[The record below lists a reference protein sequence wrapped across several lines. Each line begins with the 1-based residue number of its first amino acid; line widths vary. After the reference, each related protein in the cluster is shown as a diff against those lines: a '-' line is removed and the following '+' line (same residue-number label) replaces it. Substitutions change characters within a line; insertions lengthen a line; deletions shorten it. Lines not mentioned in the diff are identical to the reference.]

1 MTGYAGGTTIFT
13 MQDEPSTA
21 ASAARRPA
29 PARLPA
35 AFLAVSVAAHAIVFG
50 VLPQFTRDH
59 SPPPAALEVMIAKPQ
74 PLPVAPPAPEQPPP
88 PRRQPE
94 PQRTRMPPPAAA
106 KAPSAPQPE
115 PPPPILALPS
125 TQAPAES
132 TFTVPAP
139 NPAEPPRGPEQKQQ
153 VASVAVTP
161 PVFNA
166 SYLRN
171 PAPHYPLAARRTGE
185 QGTATVRVLVT
196 AEGLPARVA
205 LEKSSGSTHLDTA
218 AVEAVKG
225 WRFAPARRGTEAV
238 EGWVLVPIV
247 FRLEG

>member
-1 MTGYAGGTTIFT
+1 LTVHAGGTTIRM
-13 MQDEPSTA
+13 MQHEPSTA

-35 AFLAVSVAAHAIVFG
+35 VFLAVSVAAHAIVFG
-50 VLPQFTRDH
+50 VLPQFTPDQ
-59 SPPPAALEVMIAKPQ
+59 SPPPPALEVMIAKPQ
-74 PLPVAPPAPEQPPP
+74 PLPVAPPAPEQPLP
-88 PRRQPE
+88 PRHKPE
-94 PQRTRMPPPAAA
+94 PKRTRVPPPAAA
-106 KAPSAPQPE
+106 KAPSVPQPE
-115 PPPPILALPS
+115 PAPPILALPS

-139 NPAEPPRGPEQKQQ
+139 KPAEPRGPEQKQQ
-153 VASVAVTP
+153 VPSVAVTP

-196 AEGLPARVA
+196 AEGLPARVD
-205 LEKSSGSTHLDTA
+205 LEKSSGSMHLDNA
-218 AVEAVKG
+218 AIEAVKG
-225 WRFAPARRGTEAV
+225 WRFKPAQRGTDPV

>member
-1 MTGYAGGTTIFT
+1 LTGYAGRATIFT
-13 MQDEPSTA
+13 MQHEPSTA

-35 AFLAVSVAAHAIVFG
+35 VFLAVSVAAHAIVFG
-50 VLPQFTRDH
+50 VLPQFTRDQ
-59 SPPPAALEVMIAKPQ
+59 SPPPAALEVVIAKPQ

-94 PQRTRMPPPAAA
+94 PQRTRVPPPV
-106 KAPSAPQPE
+106 APSAPQPE

-139 NPAEPPRGPEQKQQ
+139 KPVEPPRAPEQKAQ

-196 AEGLPARVA
+196 AEGLPARVE
-205 LEKSSGSTHLDTA
+205 LEKSSGSMHLDNA
-218 AVEAVKG
+218 AIEAVKG
-225 WRFAPARRGTEAV
+225 WRFKPAQRGTEPV